1 VKAAILFFSLAVAAS
16 GSVVSTN
23 AIPRLREIGVSYFDA
38 LDQSQVW
45 MNVSP
50 ELPKPDPAP
59 IILNVT
65 VAFHGLELKAA
76 PTTVR
81 VRAGSVSGTFP
92 LRMRQP
98 ILRFVI
104 DRSTTIDLT
113 GPGSTYQFISSS
125 KDGAVD
131 TIVTELPFDSLRQ
144 IARATDVTLDA
155 LGFSMPLAPADLAA
169 WGVFI
174 HTVED
179 GVVVRP

>member
-1 VKAAILFFSLAVAAS
+1 MLVLALAAAAS
-16 GSVVSTN
+16 GSIVPTN
-23 AIPRLREIGVSYFDA
+23 VNPRLREIGATYFDA

-59 IILNVT
+59 VILNVT

-81 VRAGSVSGTFP
+81 VRAESVSGTFP
-92 LRMRQP
+92 LRIRQP
-98 ILRFVI
+98 ILRFVLN
-104 DRSTTIDLT
+104 RTTTIDLT
-113 GPGSTYQFISSS
+113 GSGSTYQFISSTR
-125 KDGAVD
+125 DGAVD
-131 TIVTELPFDSLRQ
+131 TIATEMPFDSLRQ
-144 IARATDVTLDA
+144 IAQATDVTLDA
-155 LGFSMPLAPADLAA
+155 LGFSVPLAPAELAS
-169 WGVFI
+169 WRVFI

>member
-1 VKAAILFFSLAVAAS
+1 VKAAVFVFVLVAAAS

-23 AIPRLREIGVSYFDA
+23 VNPRLREIGAAYFDV

-45 MNVSP
+45 MNVEP

-59 IILNVT
+59 VILNVT

-81 VRAGSVSGTFP
+81 VRAESVSGTFP
-92 LRMRQP
+92 LRIRQP
-98 ILRFVI
+98 ILRLVL
-104 DRSTTIDLT
+104 DRTTTIDLT
-113 GPGSTYQFISSS
+113 GPGSTYQFISSTQ
-125 KDGAVD
+125 DGAVD

-155 LGFSMPLAPADLAA
+155 LGFSMPLTPADLAA

-179 GVVVRP
+179 GVVVP